1 MISLPPGTTLRLQ
14 FVLGE
19 AAEPSAAAAM
29 AARYRAADAAALLQR
44 VVDGWDRVLGTLT
57 VETPDTATNI
67 MLNRWLLYQTRA
79 CRMFA
84 RAGFYQVGG
93 AYGFRDQLQD
103 VMALMVAAPRR
114 RASTSCARAAHQFA
128 ARRCPALVAS
138 AAGRGCGRDFPTT
151 ACSCRLPSRTT

>member
-1 MISLPPGTTLRLQ
+1 M
-14 FVLGE
+14 
-19 AAEPSAAAAM
+19 
-29 AARYRAADAAALLQR
+29 
-44 VVDGWDRVLGTLT
+44 LGTLI

-103 VMALMVAAPRR
+103 AMALMVAAPQE
-114 RASTSCARAAHQFA
+114 ARAHIVRACGHQFRG
-128 ARRCPALVAS
+128 RRCPALVAS
-138 AAGRGCGRDFPTT
+138 ARRARACARDSPTI
-151 ACSCRLPSRTT
+151 ACSCPTAVAHYVDDDR